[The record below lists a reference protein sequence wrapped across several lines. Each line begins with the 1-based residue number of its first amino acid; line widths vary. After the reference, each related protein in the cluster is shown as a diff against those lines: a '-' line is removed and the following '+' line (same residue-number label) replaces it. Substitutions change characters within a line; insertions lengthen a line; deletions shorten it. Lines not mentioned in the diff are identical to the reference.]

1 MPANKYS
8 RISCV
13 IYLFFVA
20 IIAELFPIIRD
31 IRYILIPILALPII
45 WHLYTTK
52 KSFLKTNFARPFF
65 HMIWLCVFL
74 SAISIVLM
82 MVKNVWNLAFVKE
95 ILFMILP
102 MLMAW
107 TLLAFSNK
115 HDCNFIIDCFF
126 YFTTAT
132 FFIRYGLTLSLSG
145 IGSVSF
151 RDSFSPYESELVDIF
166 LPLSFYYM
174 FGNKRLFKAIIS
186 ILLCWLSMKRI
197 HELFLLLYIVLFI
210 ITFLFPSFRKHL
222 YYGRLPKFLEI
233 IFIVFVCAFP
243 ILLVAALSTDA
254 LNTFMLQHFGISF
267 NAFMLGRES
276 MYRAILSNADG
287 IAGLG
292 STRAISVILFG
303 GNDMHSDILR
313 LYLETTLVGL
323 VAYVLM
329 FFSLMKRKWILV
341 LYLGFVLAVMLVS
354 PIITSTIGFTCIY
367 VILFALDKRTMNRK
381 TTVRK
386 CPKVTEKGV
395 RTLGLNRTY

>member
-1 MPANKYS
+1 MPVNKYS
-8 RISCV
+8 KISCV

-20 IIAELFPIIRD
+20 IVAELFPKIRD
-31 IRYILIPILALPII
+31 VRYILIPVLALPVI
-45 WHLYTTK
+45 WYLYRTRTR
-52 KSFLKTNFARPFF
+52 FLKTNFARPFF
-65 HMIWLCVFL
+65 HMIGLCVFL

-82 MVKNVWNLAFVKE
+82 MAKNVWNLAFVKE

-243 ILLVAALSTDA
+243 ILLVSALSTDV
-254 LNTFMLQHFGISF
+254 LNTFMIQNFGISF

-386 CPKVTEKGV
+386 CPKVTEKDV